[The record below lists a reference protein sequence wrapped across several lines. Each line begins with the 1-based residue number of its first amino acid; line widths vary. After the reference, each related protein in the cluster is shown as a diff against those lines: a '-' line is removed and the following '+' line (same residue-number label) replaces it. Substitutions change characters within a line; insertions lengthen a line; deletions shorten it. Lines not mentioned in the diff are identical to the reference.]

1 MVTSKKKREK
11 KKKSVAELVNGYSF
25 GQSKMEDVVAFALVL
40 YKMRL

>member
-1 MVTSKKKREK
+1 MVTSKKKRE